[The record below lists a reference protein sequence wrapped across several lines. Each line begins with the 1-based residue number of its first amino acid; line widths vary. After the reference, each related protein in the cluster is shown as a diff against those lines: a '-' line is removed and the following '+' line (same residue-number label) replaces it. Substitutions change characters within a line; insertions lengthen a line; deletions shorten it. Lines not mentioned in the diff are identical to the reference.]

1 MKKQKEGNEKED
13 RYNIWSMDGGIYN
26 FQGVALVF
34 QVIKKVLEPVGFCPL
49 KSLKQYK
56 TSTAAMQH

>member
-1 MKKQKEGNEKED
+1 MEE
-13 RYNIWSMDGGIYN
+13 YITS
-26 FQGVALVF
+26 QGVALVF

>member
-1 MKKQKEGNEKED
+1 MRKK
-13 RYNIWSMDGGIYN
+13 IGIISGLWMEEYITS
-26 FQGVALVF
+26 QGVALVF